1 MKTAVCTGSFDPV
14 TSGHID
20 IFERTAKMFDQV
32 VVAIFENPSKSPMFT
47 LEEKKELILKSVAH
61 IPNIKVDSFNGLLNE
76 YMRANRYSV
85 VVRGLRAFSDFEY
98 EFQRALLLKQIAP
111 ELETMFMMTNHRFSF
126 ISSSGVKELAT
137 FGGDISEMVPQVIV
151 DQVLER
157 IRRK

>member
-1 MKTAVCTGSFDPV
+1 MRTAVCTGSFDPV
-14 TSGHID
+14 TNGHID
-20 IFERTAKMFDQV
+20 IFERTAKMFDRV
-32 VVAIFENPSKSPMFT
+32 VVAIFENPSKMPMFT
-47 LEEKKELILKSVAH
+47 LEEKKELIRRSVAH
-61 IPNIKVDSFNGLLNE
+61 IPNIKVDHFHGLLNE
-76 YMRANRYSV
+76 YMRANNFSV

-137 FGGDISEMVPQVIV
+137 FGGDISEMVPKEIMEI
-151 DQVLER
+151 VLER